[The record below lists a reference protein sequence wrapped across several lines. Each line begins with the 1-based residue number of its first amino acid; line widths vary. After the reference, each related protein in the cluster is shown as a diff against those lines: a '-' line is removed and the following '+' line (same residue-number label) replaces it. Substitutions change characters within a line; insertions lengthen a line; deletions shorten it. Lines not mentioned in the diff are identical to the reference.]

1 MAALIYRRAFT
12 DSYGL
17 AMLGRGEVPSIVETR
32 RRIFIA
38 ERRSDVGRPDH
49 FYKGYLEHRL
59 GDAEHVGDLP
69 WIVLGSLAERYLE
82 RRDRRVAVRYELFG
96 EWHELL
102 PFLSPLAVIVAFLVK
117 EGRGPA
123 PGVDPRTF
131 LAREIGE
138 TALVGAADPGLDDLV
153 AREGLNELH
162 MHLNG
167 STELDVLW
175 PDACRAPVA
184 FYAELREAQKKSP
197 EPSLELYEQLEPGLR
212 PYGVYQRLRAAR
224 RVRRQLVAELAPE
237 LGAQAKDDPSA
248 TGVEALLQAAEF
260 GLSDSDWRHPVG
272 MPLSLH
278 PACVLFGGPPHRPIV
293 DEAALLYACLA
304 ALRRDSGHRAIGA
317 GLYFNLLML
326 TQMAR
331 LAVQQVD
338 ESGFDQFQKYTLLGT
353 RERIE
358 RRYLNRFRQI
368 NVREPFDTL
377 RHLEGRFAP
386 KLTVA
391 KTWALIADIVNGY
404 LEFRGCRSERR
415 ERDLWGTPPPCLL
428 GRPCEGGSC
437 SASGRADAELTL
449 VAHFIKRPTS
459 DLNDRS
465 RRCRDSDL
473 RIGLNEQA
481 RVLETLRKGSA
492 TARALLQG
500 IDGASNELHA
510 PPEPFAPAFRLARR
524 ADIPRATFHVGEDFR
539 HLLSG
544 IRSVAEVLEFLDL
557 RSGDRIG
564 HATALGIDPALWLS
578 RTAPR
583 AVLSRMD
590 VLDDAVFAFRALM
603 MIGGYAQDM
612 FHLERL
618 IAEHSEILYGQERSP
633 DLLERAW
640 ELRRLDALEVRA
652 VERSLLRNG
661 QALTGEAVAREARF
675 LSETAVDAHRSAEL
689 RLITDLVAS
698 SGAAYEVFSQRH
710 ALDPKRADERVD
722 VEAAQISKEAFAAL
736 QDHVLGL
743 VNGRGVA
750 LETLPTSNLRISFYD
765 VMAEHHLYRW
775 LGLCGPT
782 ITNRPTVCVGSD
794 DPGIFATNLRNEYA
808 AIGSV
813 LRHRFKLTAS
823 EAAGRLKQL
832 NANGRVHRFPPE
844 DPPLRRGEP
853 FSE

>member
-1 MAALIYRRAFT
+1 
-12 DSYGL
+12 
-17 AMLGRGEVPSIVETR
+17 MLGHGEIPTIVETR

-59 GDAEHVGDLP
+59 GDAQHVGDLP

-82 RRDRRVAVRYELFG
+82 RRDGRVAVRYELFG

-102 PFLSPLAVIVAFLVK
+102 PFLSPLAVIVAFLVD
-117 EGRGPA
+117 EMRGPA
-123 PGVDPRTF
+123 PGVDPRPF

-138 TALVGAADPGLDDLV
+138 TALIGAADPGLEDLV

-167 STELDVLW
+167 STELDMLW

-184 FYAELREAQKKSP
+184 FYAELKEAQNKSP

-212 PYGVYQRLRAAR
+212 PYGVYKRLRAAR
-224 RVRRQLVAELAPE
+224 RVRRHLVAELAPDP
-237 LGAQAKDDPSA
+237 GAQRGKSSSA
-248 TGVEALLQAAEF
+248 TGLDALLRAAEF
-260 GLSDSDWRHPVG
+260 GLSDSDWPHPLG
-272 MPLSLH
+272 TPLSLH
-278 PACVLFGGPPHRPIV
+278 PAHVLFGGPPHRPII
-293 DEAALLYACLA
+293 DEAAFLYACLA
-304 ALRRDSGHRAIGA
+304 ALRRDPGNRAIGA

-326 TQMAR
+326 TQLAR

-358 RRYLNRFRQI
+358 RRYLARLRQL
-368 NVREPFDTL
+368 NGREPFNTL
-377 RHLEGRFAP
+377 QHLEGRFAP
-386 KLTVA
+386 KATVA
-391 KTWALIADIVNGY
+391 KTRNLIADVVDGY
-404 LEFRGCRSERR
+404 LEFRGCQSEKR
-415 ERDLWGTPPPCLL
+415 ERDLRGVPPPCLL
-428 GRPCEGGSC
+428 GRPCDDSSC
-437 SASGRADAELTL
+437 GAWGRASAELAL
-449 VAHFIKRPTS
+449 VAHFIKRLPS
-459 DLNDRS
+459 DVNDRS

-481 RVLETLRKGSA
+481 RILERLRKCSA
-492 TARALLQG
+492 TVRALLQG

-510 PPEPFAPAFRLARR
+510 PPEPFAPAFRLVRR
-524 ADIPRATFHVGEDFR
+524 AGIPRATFHVGEDFR

-544 IRSVAEVLEFLDL
+544 IRAVTEALYFLDL

-564 HATALGIDPALWLS
+564 HATALGIDPSLWLS

-583 AVLSRMD
+583 AVLSRMEL
-590 VLDDAVFAFRALM
+590 LDNAIFAFRALAS
-603 MIGGYAQDM
+603 IGGYAQDM
-612 FHLERL
+612 LNLERL
-618 IAEHSEILYGQERSP
+618 IAEHSEVLYGQERGP
-633 DLLERAW
+633 DLLHRAW
-640 ELRRLDALEVRA
+640 ELRRLDALELRV
-652 VERSLLRNG
+652 VERSLLREG
-661 QALTGEAVAREARF
+661 RALTGEAVAREARF
-675 LSETAVDAHRSAEL
+675 LAETAVDAHRSAEL
-689 RLITDLVAS
+689 RLIADMVAR
-698 SGAAYEVFSQRH
+698 SGAAYEIFGQRH
-710 ALDPKRADERVD
+710 ALDPKRANERVD

-765 VMAEHHLYRW
+765 SMAEHHLYRW
-775 LGLCGPT
+775 LGLCEPA

-813 LRHRFKLTAS
+813 LRHRYKLTAS
-823 EAAGRLKQL
+823 EAARQLEQL
-832 NANGRVHRFPPE
+832 NANGRVHRFPPG
-844 DPPLRRGEP
+844 D
-853 FSE
+853 

>member
-1 MAALIYRRAFT
+1 MAALIYRRAFSDT
-12 DSYGL
+12 YGL
-17 AMLGRGEVPSIVETR
+17 AMLGRGDVPSIEETR

-59 GDAEHVGDLP
+59 GDARHVGDLP
-69 WIVLGSLAERYLE
+69 WIVLGSLADRYLE
-82 RRDRRVAVRYELFG
+82 RRDGRVTVRYELFG

-102 PFLSPLAVIVAFLVK
+102 PFLSPLAVIVAFLVD

-123 PGVDPRTF
+123 PGVDPRLF

-138 TALVGAADPGLDDLV
+138 TALIGAADPGLDDLV

-175 PDACRAPVA
+175 PDACSAPAA
-184 FYAELREAQKKSP
+184 FYAELKEAQGKNP

-224 RVRRQLVAELAPE
+224 RVRRHLVAELAPSPE
-237 LGAQAKDDPSA
+237 AHAEDGPSA
-248 TGVEALLQAAEF
+248 TGLDAFLRAAEF
-260 GLSDSDWRHPVG
+260 GLSDSDWSYPLG
-272 MPLSLH
+272 TPLSLH
-278 PACVLFGGPPHRPIV
+278 PARVLFGGPPHRPIV
-293 DEAALLYACLA
+293 EEAALLYACLA
-304 ALRRDSGHRAIGA
+304 ALRRDPGHRALGT

-326 TQMAR
+326 TQLAR

-358 RRYLNRFRQI
+358 RRYLARFRQL
-368 NVREPFDTL
+368 NGREPFDTL

-386 KLTVA
+386 KATVA
-391 KTWALIADIVNGY
+391 KTRALIADIVDGY
-404 LEFRGCRSERR
+404 LAFRGCQSEQR
-415 ERDLWGTPPPCLL
+415 ERDLRGAPPPCLL
-428 GRPCEGGSC
+428 GRLCDGASC
-437 SASGRADAELTL
+437 GASGRANAELAL

-459 DLNDRS
+459 DVNDRG

-473 RIGLNEQA
+473 RIALNEQA
-481 RVLETLRKGSA
+481 RGLETLRKSSA
-492 TARALLQG
+492 TVRALVQG

-524 ADIPRATFHVGEDFR
+524 AGILRATFHVGEDFR

-544 IRSVAEVLEFLDL
+544 IRSVAEALDFLGL

-564 HATALGIDPALWLS
+564 HATALGIDPTLWLS

-583 AVLSRMD
+583 AVMSRMD
-590 VLDDAVFAFRALM
+590 VLDDAVFAFRALAS
-603 MIGGYAQDM
+603 IGGYAQDTLC
-612 FHLERL
+612 LERL

-633 DLLERAW
+633 DLLHRAW
-640 ELRRLDALEVRA
+640 ELRHLDALEVRA
-652 VERSLLRNG
+652 AERNLLRDS

-675 LSETAVDAHRSAEL
+675 LAETAVDAHRSAEL
-689 RLITDLVAS
+689 RLIADLVAR
-698 SGAAYEVFSQRH
+698 SGAAYEIFSRRH
-710 ALDPKRADERVD
+710 ALDPKRANERVD

-765 VMAEHHLYRW
+765 GMAEHHLYRW
-775 LGLCGPT
+775 LGLCEPT

-823 EAAGRLKQL
+823 EAAARLEQL

-844 DPPLRRGEP
+844 DPLLGRGKLFPE
-853 FSE
+853 

>member
-1 MAALIYRRAFT
+1 MAALIYRRAFSDT
-12 DSYGL
+12 YGL
-17 AMLGRGEVPSIVETR
+17 AMLGRGEVPSIEETR

-59 GDAEHVGDLP
+59 GNAEHVGDLP

-82 RRDRRVAVRYELFG
+82 RRDGRVAVRYELFG

-102 PFLSPLAVIVAFLVK
+102 PFLSPLAVIVAFLVQ

-175 PDACRAPVA
+175 PDACKAPVA
-184 FYAELREAQKKSP
+184 FYAELKEAQNKSP

-224 RVRRQLVAELAPE
+224 RVRRHLVAEL
-237 LGAQAKDDPSA
+237 GARAEEDPSV
-248 TGVEALLQAAEF
+248 TGIEALLRAAEF
-260 GLSDSDWRHPVG
+260 SLSDSDWPHPLG

-278 PACVLFGGPPHRPIV
+278 PAHVLFGGPPHRPIV

-304 ALRRDSGHRAIGA
+304 ALRRDPGHRAIGA
-317 GLYFNLLML
+317 GLYFDLLML
-326 TQMAR
+326 TQLAR

-358 RRYLNRFRQI
+358 RRYLSRFRQL
-368 NVREPFDTL
+368 NGREPFDML

-386 KLTVA
+386 KPTVA
-391 KTWALIADIVNGY
+391 KTWALIADIVDGY
-404 LEFRGCRSERR
+404 LEFRGCRSEKR
-415 ERDLWGTPPPCLL
+415 ERDLRGAPPPCLL
-428 GRPCEGGSC
+428 GRQCAEESC
-437 SASGRADAELTL
+437 CASGRANAELTL

-481 RVLETLRKGSA
+481 RVLETLRNGSA
-492 TARALLQG
+492 TGRALIQG
-500 IDGASNELHA
+500 VDGAANELHA

-583 AVLSRMD
+583 AVLSRID
-590 VLDDAVFAFRALM
+590 VLDDAVFAFRALA

-618 IAEHSEILYGQERSP
+618 IAEHSEILYGTERSP
-633 DLLERAW
+633 DLLQRAW

-652 VERSLLRNG
+652 VERSLLRDG
-661 QALTGEAVAREARF
+661 QALTGEAVAGQARF

-689 RLITDLVAS
+689 SLIADLVAH
-698 SGAAYEVFSQRH
+698 SGAAYEVFSRRH
-710 ALDPKRADERVD
+710 ALDPKRANERVD

-765 VMAEHHLYRW
+765 GMAEHHLYRW
-775 LGLCGPT
+775 LGLCEPT

-823 EAAGRLKQL
+823 EAAGRLEQL
-832 NANGRVHRFPPE
+832 NANGRVHRFAPK
-844 DPPLRRGEP
+844 DPLPGRGKP

>member
-1 MAALIYRRAFT
+1 MASLIYRRGFSDT
-12 DSYGL
+12 YGL
-17 AMLGRGEVPSIVETR
+17 AMLGRGQVPSIEETR

-38 ERRSDVGRPDH
+38 ERRSGVGRPDH

-59 GDAEHVGDLP
+59 GDAQHVGDLP

-82 RRDRRVAVRYELFG
+82 RRGRRVAVRYELFG

-102 PFLSPLAVIVAFLVK
+102 PFLSPLAVIVAFLVN

-123 PGVDPRTF
+123 HGVDPRPF
-131 LAREIGE
+131 LAKEIGE
-138 TALVGAADPGLDDLV
+138 TALIGAADPSLDDLV

-175 PDACRAPVA
+175 PDACSAPDA
-184 FYAELREAQKKSP
+184 FYAELKEAQGKSP
-197 EPSLELYEQLEPGLR
+197 EPSLELYEQLEPGLG

-224 RVRRQLVAELAPE
+224 RVRRHLVAELKPDLGGKAGKAP
-237 LGAQAKDDPSA
+237 LA
-248 TGVEALLQAAEF
+248 TGLEALLRAAVF
-260 GLSDSDWRHPVG
+260 DLPDGDWPRPLG
-272 MPLSLH
+272 SPLSMH
-278 PACVLFGGPPHRPIV
+278 PACVLFGGPPHRPIIE
-293 DEAALLYACLA
+293 EAAFLYCCLA
-304 ALRRDSGHRAIGA
+304 TLRRDPGHKVIGA

-326 TQMAR
+326 TQLAR

-358 RRYLNRFRQI
+358 RRYLARFRQL
-368 NVREPFDTL
+368 NGHEPFDTL

-386 KLTVA
+386 KATVT
-391 KTWALIADIVNGY
+391 KTRTLIADIVGGY
-404 LEFRGCRSERR
+404 LDFRGCRSDRR
-415 ERDLWGTPPPCLL
+415 ERDLRGAPPRCLFGRHCGIAPC
-428 GRPCEGGSC
+428 GP
-437 SASGRADAELTL
+437 SGRANAEFAL
-449 VAHFIKRPTS
+449 VAHFIKRRAT
-459 DLNDRS
+459 DDNDRS

-492 TARALLQG
+492 TVRALLQG

-524 ADIPRATFHVGEDFR
+524 AGISRATFHVGEDFR

-544 IRSVAEVLEFLDL
+544 IRSVVEALVFLDL

-583 AVLSRMD
+583 AVLSRID
-590 VLDDAVFAFRALM
+590 VLDDAVFAFRSLAAV
-603 MIGGYAQDM
+603 GGYAQDM
-612 FHLERL
+612 LLLGRL

-633 DLLERAW
+633 DLLHRAW

-661 QALTGEAVAREARF
+661 QVLTGEAVAQEAQF
-675 LSETAVDAHRSAEL
+675 LSQTALDEQRSSEL
-689 RLITDLVAS
+689 RLIADMVAR
-698 SGAAYEVFSQRH
+698 SGAAYEVFSERH
-710 ALDPKRADERVD
+710 ALDPKRANERVD
-722 VEAAQISKEAFAAL
+722 VEAAQISEKAFTAL
-736 QDHVLGL
+736 QDHALGF
-743 VNGRGVA
+743 VNERGVV

-765 VMAEHHLYRW
+765 SMAEHHLYRW
-775 LGLCGPT
+775 LGLCEPT
-782 ITNRPTVCVGSD
+782 ITNWPTVCVGSD

-813 LRHRFKLTAS
+813 LRQRFKLTAS
-823 EAAGRLKQL
+823 ETAGRLEQL
-832 NANGRVHRFPPE
+832 NANGRAHRFPPDC
-844 DPPLRRGEP
+844 DP
-853 FSE
+853 